1 MIKSL
6 NDRSRCRSDVSIIN
20 NPIALWVEFPLAM
33 NANPVAVAM
42 KMTTLVTHWHFGEL
56 MCGFKIEIFPKFEV

>member
-1 MIKSL
+1 
-6 NDRSRCRSDVSIIN
+6 
-20 NPIALWVEFPLAM
+20 M

-56 MCGFKIEIFPKFEV
+56 MRGFKIEIFPKFEV